1 MEATEKIGPIQRL
14 RQFMSETWSELQ
26 KTTWPTR
33 REVRGTTIVV
43 VLATLFF
50 AAYLYVVDM
59 VLQTGMDRLMRIFG
73 R

>member
-1 MEATEKIGPIQRL
+1 MEATEKIGPVKRL
-14 RQFMSETWSELQ
+14 RQFMTETWSELQ

-43 VLATLFF
+43 VLAVLFF

-59 VLQTGMDRLMRIFG
+59 VLQTGMDRLMRVFG